1 MFPLSRLSSAA
12 RRLRDLAPLALLLLT
27 AGVWPVPAAAAGQSA
42 CARRAPIGER
52 VGLLLVRTEAPRLPC
67 GHAPSGGFSY
77 RLEAVRLPSTVEG
90 DQVASDTPV
99 QDSAQVP
106 PEGSTDAPVAQA
118 TAGDAPDDG
127 AAADAAPTTSSTGVM
142 AAAGAASAPWVRSIV
157 CPVLY
162 THEVPSQAGLRAIV
176 LALIA
181 AGYQPTSLHT
191 VDLIMSGAAPPL
203 PGCLVL
209 TFDDA
214 LYSQYL
220 NALPVLLSLQT
231 PAVFFVMPAFADGV
245 HRYMAASQIAAV
257 AQAGFEVEAH
267 TCNHPSLP
275 ALARRN
281 YGAFLAEIVDCRRM
295 IENITGAPVP
305 FLAYPD
311 GSYDAAVL
319 AAVAN
324 AGYRGAF
331 TTRASSVLN
340 AGAPFALPRIEY
352 SPSEAPARV
361 IARLHAAGA

>member
-1 MFPLSRLSSAA
+1 VCLRRAPFSERLSVM
-12 RRLRDLAPLALLLLT
+12 LVG
-27 AGVWPVPAAAAGQSA
+27 AGPVPLA
-42 CARRAPIGER
+42 CARTAADHG
-52 VGLLLVRTEAPRLPC
+52 
-67 GHAPSGGFSY
+67 Y
-77 RLEAVRLPSTVEG
+77 RLDAVALQPAEA
-90 DQVASDTPV
+90 TPV
-99 QDSAQVP
+99 QDTPQAAPDASADPAPAVGTADQPADGALADSASQTVT
-106 PEGSTDAPVAQA
+106 SDAGTADATAAAA
-118 TAGDAPDDG
+118 TAGQAATDAG
-127 AAADAAPTTSSTGVM
+127 STGGSDGGVIV
-142 AAAGAASAPWVRSIV
+142 AAGAATAPWERSIV

-162 THEVPSQAGLRAIV
+162 THEVPSQAGLHAIV
-176 LALIA
+176 LALRA
-181 AGYQPTSLHT
+181 AGYQPTSLHN
-191 VDLIMSGAAPPL
+191 VDLIMSGAAAPL

-220 NALPVLLSLQT
+220 NALPVLISLQT
-231 PAVFFVMPAFADGV
+231 PGVFFVMPAFADGV
-245 HRYMAASQIAAV
+245 HRYMGAAQIAAV

-295 IENITGAPVP
+295 IENITGVPVP

-311 GSYDAAVL
+311 GSYDATAL

-331 TTRASSVLN
+331 TTRAASVLN
-340 AGAPFALPRIEY
+340 AGAPYTLPRIEY
-352 SPSEAPARV
+352 NPSEAPANV